1 MQNGCDALE
10 DLPRQMGAEA
20 LGGKLGRSLGA
31 ISEIVPFP
39 LAFSYLSIDREIRPS
54 PSRSSVFCV
63 VVGRLASAPANCRL
77 GLDSKSLPGEG
88 AF

>member
-1 MQNGCDALE
+1 MTDGRSEFCTARICTVQNGCDALE

-54 PSRSSVFCV
+54 PSRLSSASSSV
-63 VVGRLASAPANCRL
+63 GWRPRIAA
-77 GLDSKSLPGEG
+77 
-88 AF
+88 